1 MSLQPGVKD
10 TQTEMLIEEKV
21 DLFWKAVENGANKNK
36 RGQVSSQSSCQL
48 TQIQYI
54 VSIDHGHIFGEEG
67 KEVLVLFG

>member
-36 RGQVSSQSSCQL
+36 RGQVSSQSSC
-48 TQIQYI
+48 
-54 VSIDHGHIFGEEG
+54 
-67 KEVLVLFG
+67 